1 MKTVRKKK
9 LRPEAV
15 MGIIAACQAVVL
27 AILVVICL
35 PYMEQPNDDPLYEIM
50 QNPPATTEAVASTD
64 PTQTPLPEPARN
76 PYDDQDFQL
85 DGRYLSCLRADTVP
99 GVDVSY
105 YQGNIDWEQVAD
117 SGIEFA
123 MIRVGYRGYGSG
135 KLVEDEKFHQNIR
148 GALAAG
154 LDVGVYFFS
163 QALNVDEAL
172 EEADFMLERI
182 KNYDIT
188 MPVVFDWEF
197 VNDEARTAGMDRRTL
212 TDCTLAFCRYMEEK
226 GYQPMSYFN
235 TFQMRNDLNI
245 WELEDYPYWLALYKN
260 RMTFPY
266 EVEMWQ
272 YSCTGRV
279 PGIQGDVDMNLY
291 FP

>member
-1 MKTVRKKK
+1 MEISRKKK

-27 AILVVICL
+27 IILLLICL
-35 PYMEQPNDDPLYEIM
+35 PYMEQNDDPLYEIM
-50 QNPPATTEAVASTD
+50 QNPPATTEPIEPMVETM
-64 PTQTPLPEPARN
+64 PEPALN
-76 PYDDQDFQL
+76 PYDDQDFQF
-85 DGRYLSCLRADTVP
+85 DGRFLSCLRADTVP
-99 GVDVSY
+99 GIDVSY
-105 YQGNIDWEQVAD
+105 YQGDIDWEQVA
-117 SGIEFA
+117 GAGVEFA

-135 KLVEDEKFHQNIR
+135 KLVEDEKFVDNIE
-148 GALAAG
+148 GALSAG

-163 QALNVDEAL
+163 QALNVEEAL

-182 KNYDIT
+182 APYDIT

-197 VNDEARTAGMDRRTL
+197 VNDEARTANMDRRTL
-212 TDCTLAFCRYMEEK
+212 TDCCLAFAQYMEEK

-235 TFQMRNDLNI
+235 TSQMRNNINI

-266 EVEMWQ
+266 AIDMWQ
-272 YSCTGRV
+272 YTCYGKV
-279 PGIQGDVDMNLY
+279 PGIAGDVDINIY

>member
-1 MKTVRKKK
+1 MENSRKKK

-27 AILVVICL
+27 IILLLICL
-35 PYMEQPNDDPLYEIM
+35 PYMEQNDDPLYEIM
-50 QNPPATTEAVASTD
+50 QNPPATSEPIE
-64 PTQTPLPEPARN
+64 PTVETMPEPALN
-76 PYDDQDFQL
+76 PYDDQDFQF
-85 DGRYLSCLRADTVP
+85 DGRFLSCLRADTVP
-99 GVDVSY
+99 GIDVSY
-105 YQGNIDWEQVAD
+105 YQGDIDWEQVA
-117 SGIEFA
+117 GAGVEFA

-135 KLVEDEKFHQNIR
+135 KLVEDEKFVDNIE
-148 GALAAG
+148 GALSAG

-163 QALNVDEAL
+163 QALNVEEAL

-182 KNYDIT
+182 APYDIT

-197 VNDEARTAGMDRRTL
+197 VNDEARTANMDRRTL
-212 TDCTLAFCRYMEEK
+212 TDCCLAFAQYMEEK

-235 TFQMRNDLNI
+235 TSQMRNNINI

-266 EVEMWQ
+266 AIDMWQ
-272 YSCTGRV
+272 YTCYGKV
-279 PGIQGDVDMNLY
+279 PGIAGDVDINIY